1 MPKYDFGILIFSLFE
16 MNKAYKSYLFA
27 LLAIMFWSTAA
38 VAFKIALKHMN
49 FIQLLFISSLT
60 SFLVLLFILIVKKEF
75 KTLISYTKKQYLN
88 SIVLGFLNPFAYYM
102 VLLKAYSILPA
113 QLAQPLNYTW
123 PIMLVLLSAPLLGQK
138 LNYQSL
144 IAIFI
149 SFFGVYLISSR
160 DQMFSLEINQPFG
173 IFLATGSSIIWALF
187 WIYNVKDKRP
197 EIHKLTLSFFFSLFF
212 ISIALFLF
220 SSFKVPE
227 FTGLLAAI
235 YTGLF
240 EMGITFILWLK
251 ALQFAGRSDRI
262 SNLVF
267 ISPFFALVWIHLILD
282 ENIYNTTVY
291 GLFFIILG
299 IFVHRLLLKRT

>member
-1 MPKYDFGILIFSLFE
+1 
-16 MNKAYKSYLFA
+16 MNKTYKPYLFA

-38 VAFKIALKHMN
+38 VAFKIALKHMD
-49 FIQLLFISSLT
+49 FIQLLFFSSLT
-60 SFLVLLFILIVKKEF
+60 SFLILLLILIAKKEF
-75 KTLISYTKKQYLN
+75 KILISYTKKQYLN
-88 SIVLGFLNPFAYYM
+88 SVILGFLNPFAYYM

-123 PIMLVLLSAPLLGQK
+123 PIMLILLSAPLLGQK
-138 LNYQSL
+138 LRYRSL

-160 DQMFSLEINQPFG
+160 DQLFSMEINQPFG

-212 ISIALFLF
+212 IGVTLFLF
-220 SSFKVPE
+220 SSFKTPE
-227 FTGLLAAI
+227 IHGLMAAI

-240 EMGITFILWLK
+240 EMGITFVLWLK
-251 ALQFAGRSDRI
+251 ALQFTDRSDRI

-267 ISPFFALVWIHLILD
+267 ISPFFALVWIHLILGED
-282 ENIYNTTVY
+282 IYKTTIY
-291 GLFFIILG
+291 GLIFIILG
-299 IFVHRLLLKRT
+299 IFVHQIFTKHSKRDIL